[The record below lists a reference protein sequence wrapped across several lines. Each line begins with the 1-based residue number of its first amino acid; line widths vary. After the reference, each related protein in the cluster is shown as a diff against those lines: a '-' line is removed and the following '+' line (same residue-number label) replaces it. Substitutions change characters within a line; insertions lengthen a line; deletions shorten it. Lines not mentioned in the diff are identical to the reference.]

1 MTNPTVDG
9 TLIKKICKDV
19 INQLGFTKKRKLHL
33 NLSNIFDEK
42 FSAIGTVKNKLSS
55 QTNGSVDQLNALEQK
70 EYKDNQDLISAI
82 VNGRCEEK
90 YDFIFADMPLG
101 GSRINGPTCINILR
115 SLNKKGVCSFLMPSY
130 WHSFKTNHGSAFCA
144 VLRDCGYKVLSVIN
158 LPSDFLRPIT
168 GLQATLVFISE
179 FDGIEETYFVNCSD
193 KHLIDFQSKLISLGM
208 DELFDKNLRRE
219 ISLHETE
226 EIKILKERDENLF
239 DGIEEKLHNFD
250 GFEYWENRKEFKK
263 IESEYSDYNFLK
275 LKELSKINITRDIFE
290 DIDNAFYIPAV
301 GRTEVLEEVPKMTSK
316 KKPHN
321 YFQIVVNN
329 HRVKK
334 KYLANYF
341 NSDHGQKS
349 IELEF
354 SKYAGAVIARLR
366 KSDVENIMIPVP
378 NLGIQDQIIENI
390 AKLKKVKE
398 LLSTIEVSL
407 SFKPI
412 SSSEQLSK
420 LNQIYESSMDLSE
433 AEIIYNEIKK
443 GESLTREFK
452 QTFALDIK
460 SRKRE
465 QHIIFQC
472 VKTIAGFLNSKGG
485 SLYIGVADNSDI
497 TGIKVEIGKKK
508 LFKSLDDYL
517 LSIKDILKKRL
528 GIASLENIDFV
539 PVKLKGTQILVISC
553 NESDHQIFIDGK
565 DTYLRVGPSTEK
577 IEGPE
582 LVKFSKKFV

>member
-55 QTNGSVDQLNALEQK
+55 QTNGSVDQLNTLEQK

-82 VNGRCEEK
+82 VDGRCEEK

-101 GSRINGPTCINILR
+101 SSRINGPTCINILR

-226 EIKILKERDENLF
+226 EMKILKERDENLF

-275 LKELSKINITRDIFE
+275 LKELSKINITRDVFE

-301 GRTEVLEEVPKMTSK
+301 GRTEVLEEIPKMTSK

-398 LLSTIEVSL
+398 LLSTIEESL
-407 SFKPI
+407 AFKPI

-460 SRKRE
+460 SKKRE

>member
-1 MTNPTVDG
+1 MTNPTIDG
-9 TLIKKICKDV
+9 ALIKKICRDA
-19 INQLGFTKKRKLHL
+19 IDQLGFTKKRKLHL

-42 FSAIGTVKNKLSS
+42 FSAIGTVKNKLSNQS
-55 QTNGSVDQLNALEQK
+55 NIPLDQLNTVEQK
-70 EYKDNQDLISAI
+70 KYKDNQDLISAI
-82 VNGRCEEK
+82 VDGRCKEK
-90 YDFIFADMPLG
+90 YDFIFTDMPLG
-101 GSRINGPTCINILR
+101 GSHNNGPTYIKILR
-115 SLNKKGVCSFLMPSY
+115 SLNKKGICSFLMPSY
-130 WHSFKTNHGSAFCA
+130 WHSFKTHRGSAFHA
-144 VLRDCGYKVLSVIN
+144 VLKDCGYKVLSVVN
-158 LPSDFLRPIT
+158 LPSDFLRPMT
-168 GLQATLVFISE
+168 GMQATLVFISE
-179 FDGIEETYFVNCSD
+179 DDGIEETYFVNCFD
-193 KHLIDFQSKLISLGM
+193 KHLVDFQSKLISLGM

-226 EIKILKERDENLF
+226 EIKVLKKRDENLF
-239 DGIEEKLHNFD
+239 DGIEEKLNSFD

-275 LKELSKINITRDIFE
+275 LKELSKINITRDVFE
-290 DIDNAFYIPAV
+290 DTDNAFYIPAV
-301 GRTEVLEEVPKMTSK
+301 GRTEVLEVMPKITSK

-321 YFQIVVNN
+321 YFQIVINN

-334 KYLANYF
+334 KYLTNYF

-354 SKYAGAVIARLR
+354 SKYAGAIIARLR
-366 KSDVENIMIPVP
+366 KSDVENIMIPIP

-390 AKLKKVKE
+390 TKLKKVKE
-398 LLSTIEVSL
+398 LLSSIENSL

-460 SRKRE
+460 SKKRE

-497 TGIKVEIGKKK
+497 TGIEVEIGKKK

-517 LSIKDILKKRL
+517 LSIKDVLKKRL

-539 PVKLKGTQILVISC
+539 PVKLKGEQVLVINC

-582 LVKFSKKFV
+582 LVKFSKKFN

>member
-1 MTNPTVDG
+1 
-9 TLIKKICKDV
+9 
-19 INQLGFTKKRKLHL
+19 
-33 NLSNIFDEK
+33 
-42 FSAIGTVKNKLSS
+42 
-55 QTNGSVDQLNALEQK
+55 
-70 EYKDNQDLISAI
+70 
-82 VNGRCEEK
+82 
-90 YDFIFADMPLG
+90 
-101 GSRINGPTCINILR
+101 
-115 SLNKKGVCSFLMPSY
+115 
-130 WHSFKTNHGSAFCA
+130 
-144 VLRDCGYKVLSVIN
+144 
-158 LPSDFLRPIT
+158 
-168 GLQATLVFISE
+168 
-179 FDGIEETYFVNCSD
+179 
-193 KHLIDFQSKLISLGM
+193 
-208 DELFDKNLRRE
+208 
-219 ISLHETE
+219 
-226 EIKILKERDENLF
+226 
-239 DGIEEKLHNFD
+239 
-250 GFEYWENRKEFKK
+250 
-263 IESEYSDYNFLK
+263 
-275 LKELSKINITRDIFE
+275 
-290 DIDNAFYIPAV
+290 
-301 GRTEVLEEVPKMTSK
+301 
-316 KKPHN
+316 
-321 YFQIVVNN
+321 
-329 HRVKK
+329 
-334 KYLANYF
+334 
-341 NSDHGQKS
+341 
-349 IELEF
+349 
-354 SKYAGAVIARLR
+354 
-366 KSDVENIMIPVP
+366 MIPIP

-390 AKLKKVKE
+390 TKLKKVKE
-398 LLSTIEVSL
+398 LLSAIENSL

-460 SRKRE
+460 SKKRE

>member
-1 MTNPTVDG
+1 MTNQKVDG

-19 INQLGFTKKRKLHL
+19 INQLGFIKKRKLHL

-55 QTNGSVDQLNALEQK
+55 QTNGSVDQLNSLEQK
-70 EYKDNQDLISAI
+70 EYKDNQDLVSAI

-90 YDFIFADMPLG
+90 YDFIFADMPLE

-130 WHSFKTNHGSAFCA
+130 WHSFKTNHGSAFSA

-226 EIKILKERDENLF
+226 EMKILKERDENLF
-239 DGIEEKLHNFD
+239 DGIEEKLQNFD

-275 LKELSKINITRDIFE
+275 LKELSKINITRDVFE

-301 GRTEVLEEVPKMTSK
+301 GRTEVLEEIPKMTSK

-398 LLSTIEVSL
+398 LLSTIEESL
-407 SFKPI
+407 AFKPI

-460 SRKRE
+460 SKKRE

>member
-275 LKELSKINITRDIFE
+275 LKELSKINITRDVFE

>member
-70 EYKDNQDLISAI
+70 EYKDNQDLVSAI

-115 SLNKKGVCSFLMPSY
+115 SLNKKGVCSFLMSSY
-130 WHSFKTNHGSAFCA
+130 WHSFKTNHGSAFYA

-275 LKELSKINITRDIFE
+275 LKELSKINITRDVFE

-354 SKYAGAVIARLR
+354 SKYAGAIIARLR

-398 LLSTIEVSL
+398 LLSTIEESL
-407 SFKPI
+407 AFKPI

-460 SRKRE
+460 SKKRE

>member
-1 MTNPTVDG
+1 MNNPTVDG

-275 LKELSKINITRDIFE
+275 LKELSEINITRDVFE

-301 GRTEVLEEVPKMTSK
+301 GRTEVLEEIPKMTSK

-398 LLSTIEVSL
+398 LLSTIEDSL
-407 SFKPI
+407 AFKPI

-460 SRKRE
+460 SKKRE

>member
-55 QTNGSVDQLNALEQK
+55 QTNGSVDQLNTLEQK

-82 VNGRCEEK
+82 VDGRCEEK

-101 GSRINGPTCINILR
+101 SSRINGPTCINILR

-226 EIKILKERDENLF
+226 EMKILKERDENLF

-275 LKELSKINITRDIFE
+275 LKELSKINITRDVFE

-301 GRTEVLEEVPKMTSK
+301 GRTEVLEEIPKMTSK

-398 LLSTIEVSL
+398 LLSTIEESL
-407 SFKPI
+407 AFKPI

-433 AEIIYNEIKK
+433 AEITYNEIKK

-460 SRKRE
+460 SKKRE

>member
-1 MTNPTVDG
+1 MTNSKVDG

-55 QTNGSVDQLNALEQK
+55 QTNGSVDQLNSLEQK
-70 EYKDNQDLISAI
+70 EYKDNQDLVSAI

-90 YDFIFADMPLG
+90 YDFIFADMPMG

-226 EIKILKERDENLF
+226 EMKILKERDENLF
-239 DGIEEKLHNFD
+239 DGIEEKLQNFD

-275 LKELSKINITRDIFE
+275 LKELSKINITRDVFE

-301 GRTEVLEEVPKMTSK
+301 GRTEVLEEIPKMTSK

-366 KSDVENIMIPVP
+366 KSDVENILIPVP
-378 NLGIQDQIIENI
+378 NLGIQDQIIDNI

-398 LLSTIEVSL
+398 LLSTIEESL
-407 SFKPI
+407 AFKPI

-460 SRKRE
+460 SKKRE

>member
-9 TLIKKICKDV
+9 TLIKKICRDV

-55 QTNGSVDQLNALEQK
+55 QTNGSVYQLNSLEHK
-70 EYKDNQDLISAI
+70 EYKNNQDLISAI

-90 YDFIFADMPLG
+90 YDFIFADMSLG
-101 GSRINGPTCINILR
+101 DSRNNGPTCINILR

-130 WHSFKTNHGSAFCA
+130 LHSFKTNHGSAFCA
-144 VLRDCGYKVLSVIN
+144 VLGDCGYKVLSVVN

-179 FDGIEETYFVNCSD
+179 DDGIEETYFVNCSD

-275 LKELSKINITRDIFE
+275 LKELSIINITRDVFE

-301 GRTEVLEEVPKMTSK
+301 GRTEVLEEIPKITSK

-334 KYLANYF
+334 KYLTNYF

-349 IELEF
+349 IKLEF
-354 SKYAGAVIARLR
+354 SKYADAVIARLR

-398 LLSTIEVSL
+398 LLSTIEDSL

-460 SRKRE
+460 SKKRE

-517 LSIKDILKKRL
+517 LSIKDVLKKRL

-553 NESDHQIFIDGK
+553 NESEHQIFIDGK